1 MYIFFHGKTGYTVT
15 SLILFR
21 KIVTGAVT
29 DGYTGGYCNQKRS
42 YNPYPS
48 WQPNRQKVMPIACIS
63 SLLALLFALPAVLF
77 VKPVRSCPRSHPVL
91 AGFAGAQR
99 AGTWPFA

>member
-42 YNPYPS
+42 YNPYPN
-48 WQPNRQKVMPIACIS
+48 WQPNRQLRERGHG
-63 SLLALLFALPAVLF
+63 LLHERQP
-77 VKPVRSCPRSHPVL
+77 
-91 AGFAGAQR
+91 
-99 AGTWPFA
+99 